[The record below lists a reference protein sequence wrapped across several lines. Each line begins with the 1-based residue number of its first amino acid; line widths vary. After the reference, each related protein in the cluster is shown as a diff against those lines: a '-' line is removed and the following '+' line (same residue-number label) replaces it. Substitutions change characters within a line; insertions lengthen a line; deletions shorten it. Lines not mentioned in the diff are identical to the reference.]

1 MEPVR
6 PRAGT
11 RYTLELKRTT
21 LKRTLIALLTLMP
34 VVATAEAPTK
44 RLDQAATVLS
54 EVMSAPDKG
63 IPTNL
68 LAKAQ
73 CIVVVPGVKQAAF
86 IGGAKYG
93 KGFFS
98 CRRGSDWSAP
108 ASIRVEG
115 GSVGFQIGLLES
127 DMILLVMNRKGADR
141 LLSTQFTLGGNAE
154 VAGGPVGRSA
164 TAQTDVSLRAEIL
177 SYSRARGA
185 FAGISLQGATLR
197 QDVSDNAEI
206 YGSRLTNKEIIHG
219 TVAWPD
225 TGSEFHG
232 VLVKYAKRARHL
244 KHRS

>member
-1 MEPVR
+1 MKRILLALTIFVPVL
-6 PRAGT
+6 AW
-11 RYTLELKRTT
+11 
-21 LKRTLIALLTLMP
+21 
-34 VVATAEAPTK
+34 AEAPTK
-44 RLDQAATVLS
+44 RLDEAATVLS

-63 IPTNL
+63 IPRDL

-98 CRRGSDWSAP
+98 CRRGMDWSAP

-115 GSVGFQIGLLES
+115 GSVGFQIGLLET

-154 VAGGPVGRSA
+154 VAGGPVGRST

-197 QDVSDNAEI
+197 QDVSDNEEI
-206 YGSRLTNKEIIHG
+206 YDSRLTNKEIIHG
-219 TVAWPD
+219 TTAWPQ
-225 TGSEFHG
+225 TGSEFHS
-232 VLVKYAKRARHL
+232 VLVKYANRARRH
-244 KHRS
+244 KQRS

>member
-1 MEPVR
+1 M
-6 PRAGT
+6 
-11 RYTLELKRTT
+11 KRV
-21 LKRTLIALLTLMP
+21 LIFVIALLP
-34 VVATAEAPTK
+34 VVATAEMPTK
-44 RLDQAATVLS
+44 RLNDAASVLS

-63 IPTNL
+63 IPTDL
-68 LAKAQ
+68 LARAQ
-73 CIVVVPGVKQAAF
+73 CIVVVPGVKQVAF

-98 CRRGSDWSAP
+98 CRRGASWSAP
-108 ASIRVEG
+108 AAVRVEG
-115 GSVGFQIGLLES
+115 GSVGFQIGLLET
-127 DMILLVMNRKGADR
+127 DMVLLVMNRKGADR

-164 TAQTDVSLRAEIL
+164 TAQTDASFRAEML

-197 QDVSDNAEI
+197 QDIGDNADL

-219 TVAWPD
+219 SIPWPQSA
-225 TGSEFHG
+225 SEFRS
-232 VLVKYAKRARHL
+232 VLTKYASRARRL